1 MAKKTEKITF
11 EDGLAKLERIV
22 AEMEEGKLG
31 LNKMLEKFSE
41 GMELAKFCGKWLET
55 AEKKVEILV
64 RKQDGSLSPEPFE
77 PEEAEESEEEDV
89 DRE

>member
-1 MAKKTEKITF
+1 MAKKIEKNSF

-22 AEMEEGKLG
+22 AEMEEGKQG

-41 GMELAKFCGKWLET
+41 GMELAKFCSKWLEN

-64 RKQDGSLSPEPFE
+64 RKQDGSLSTEPFE
-77 PEEAEESEEEDV
+77 PESEETEDK
-89 DRE
+89 

>member
-1 MAKKTEKITF
+1 MAKKIEKLTF

-31 LNKMLEKFSE
+31 LNKMLEKFGE

-64 RKQDGSLSPEPFE
+64 RKQDGSLSSEPFE
-77 PEEAEESEEEDV
+77 PEESEEE
-89 DRE
+89 EGK